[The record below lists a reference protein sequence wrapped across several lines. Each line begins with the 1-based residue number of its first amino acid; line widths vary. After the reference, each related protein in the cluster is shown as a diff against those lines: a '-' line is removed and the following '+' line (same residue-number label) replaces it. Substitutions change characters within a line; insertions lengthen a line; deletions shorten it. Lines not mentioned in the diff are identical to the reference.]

1 MEEYRDSMRNIK
13 RVFSKPQKYNEV
25 ENGLSPIILTRKD
38 MLFCENQEAV
48 KNTAVICSLLGSC
61 KGCGVNSCEWLNYV
75 NTKLAILPRT
85 QIEQESTGIASS
97 KGLRDDVYCIKIKQG
112 IFPAMLFPICLEA
125 NPYIFQLMLLTGIM
139 SPY

>member
-75 NTKLAILPRT
+75 NTKLAMLPRT
-85 QIEQESTGIASS
+85 QIEQESTGIASRQVDIS
-97 KGLRDDVYCIKIKQG
+97 IRQVYRQSTENPWTISLLRYDKQ
-112 IFPAMLFPICLEA
+112 
-125 NPYIFQLMLLTGIM
+125 T
-139 SPY
+139 